1 MTTYL
6 LDTNVLSY
14 FLNTGNEDQLA
25 GCASTIRLATVGQV
39 REELAGAQGV
49 GGRYQAWLATARIEV
64 IDIVLGSPEHA
75 LLAQLQLG
83 VTTHRGR
90 GERECIA
97 VAALCLDLVFV
108 ANDKNAMWLALRELH
123 APGERLLGLAVPSTS
138 RRGRLVTRG
147 RERRA
152 ERRRHGAADL
162 VARGDGGEVNGSS
175 RRLGLPLR
183 LRSLDRGEVRTRV
196 GATLARPQAA
206 HAFRRVPTPVS
217 VRSPFRRETPP
228 GTLALSDGTT

>member
-14 FLNTGNEDQLA
+14 FLNTGNEDPLA
-25 GCASTIRLATVGQV
+25 ECATNIGLATVGQV

-49 GGRYQAWLATARIEV
+49 GRRYQAWLAAARIEV

-97 VAALCLDLVFV
+97 VAALRWDLVFV

-123 APGERLLGLAVPSTS
+123 APGERLLGLAVFL
-138 RRGRLVTRG
+138 RRLVEAGLSPAVANDVLSAAGMAPPTWWQEVMAG
-147 RERRA
+147 R
-152 ERRRHGAADL
+152 
-162 VARGDGGEVNGSS
+162 
-175 RRLGLPLR
+175 
-183 LRSLDRGEVRTRV
+183 
-196 GATLARPQAA
+196 
-206 HAFRRVPTPVS
+206 
-217 VRSPFRRETPP
+217 
-228 GTLALSDGTT
+228 